1 MVKLV
6 NNKAHLTVEGLNLIV
21 NIKASMNLGLSEM
34 LKSEFAGY
42 TPVERPVI
50 NSDNVILDLYLISG
64 FVSAEGCFY
73 VRIPSTNSKLGYR
86 VQLWFRITQHSRDL
100 RLMGKI
106 VEYLGSG
113 KIYKYSGKSAVSLI
127 IVYFTD
133 ITNVIVP
140 FFNKNPVIGIK
151 LYDYLDRYKIHS
163 LMINRAHLTAEGI
176 NSIWEIKYCMN
187 RGRSFQDK

>member
-1 MVKLV
+1 
-6 NNKAHLTVEGLNLIV
+6 
-21 NIKASMNLGLSEM
+21 
-34 LKSEFAGY
+34 
-42 TPVERPVI
+42 
-50 NSDNVILDLYLISG
+50 
-64 FVSAEGCFY
+64 
-73 VRIPSTNSKLGYR
+73 
-86 VQLWFRITQHSRDL
+86 
-100 RLMGKI
+100 MGKI
-106 VEYLGSG
+106 VEYFGSG

-176 NSIWEIKYCMN
+176 NSIREIKYGMN